1 MLGTSRAG
9 NVAEVGK
16 KVLIRE
22 GATVLSRRVTDRLH
36 AIDAIDVV
44 AFDAGHADVIVDLRT
59 GDHDGLARRRSSAT
73 AEGEALMDEVR
84 RVGAQRVVMLS
95 SSLVY
100 GPHPNSRLPLTEDDI
115 ARPEATFVF
124 ARQLAAV
131 EHVLDRW
138 RRGSTDR
145 SVAVLRPTVT
155 MGLGASSSLARALAA
170 GSGRRLGDE
179 EPAAQFLHI
188 DDLASAVEAVVV
200 SEYDGVVNVAP
211 DGWIPGDRVRALLGR
226 RWRIPVPQWFR
237 EQIWALQW
245 RFQRGPIPPG
255 LGPYTTSS
263 WVVANDRLKALG
275 WTPTVTNEQTFVE
288 GTEHPWWA
296 SITPKRRQELA
307 LAGMAVGIAALVGA
321 LVAIGLRSLKKSS
334 RR

>member
-84 RVGAQRVVMLS
+84 RVGAQRVVKLS

-115 ARPEATFVF
+115 ARPEAAFVF

>member
-1 MLGTSRAG
+1 MLGTSSAG

-16 KVLIRE
+16 RVLIRE
-22 GATVLSRRVTDRLH
+22 GATVLTRRVIDRLN
-36 AIDAIDVV
+36 AIDDIEVV
-44 AFDAGHADVIVDLRT
+44 ALDAGDADVIVDLRT

-73 AEGEALMDEVR
+73 VEGEALMAEVR
-84 RVGAQRVVMLS
+84 RVGAKRVVMLS

-100 GPHPNSRLPLTEDDI
+100 GPHPNSRVPLTEDEVV
-115 ARPEATFVF
+115 RPEATFVF
-124 ARQLAAV
+124 ARQLASV

-138 RRGSTDR
+138 RRGSPDR

-188 DDLASAVEAVVV
+188 DDLAAAVEAVVV
-200 SEYDGVVNVAP
+200 AEYDGVVNVAP
-211 DGWIPGDRVRALLGR
+211 DGWVPGDRVRALLGR
-226 RWRIPVPQWFR
+226 RWRIPVPQWVR
-237 EQIWALQW
+237 EQVWALQW

-255 LGPYTTSS
+255 LGPYTTAS

-307 LAGMAVGIAALVGA
+307 LTGVAIGIAVFIGTLV
-321 LVAIGLRSLKKSS
+321 VVGLRSLKISTP
-334 RR
+334 R

>member
-44 AFDAGHADVIVDLRT
+44 ALDAGHADVIVDLRT

-226 RWRIPVPQWFR
+226 RWRIPVPQWVR

>member
-1 MLGTSRAG
+1 MLGTTWAG

-22 GATVLSRRVTDRLH
+22 GAMALSRRVAERLH
-36 AIDAIDVV
+36 TIDGIDVV
-44 AFDAGHADVIVDLRT
+44 ALDAGDADMIVDLRI

-73 AEGEALMDEVR
+73 VEGEALMEEVR

-100 GPHPNSRLPLTEDDI
+100 GPHPNSRIPLTEDEVV
-115 ARPEATFVF
+115 RPEAMFVF
-124 ARQLAAV
+124 ARQLASV

-138 RRGSTDR
+138 RRGSPNR

-155 MGLGASSSLARALAA
+155 MGLGVSSSLARALAA
-170 GSGRRLGDE
+170 GSGRRLGGE

-200 SEYDGVVNVAP
+200 SEFDGVVNVAP

-237 EQIWALQW
+237 EQVWALQW

-263 WVVANDRLKALG
+263 WVVANDRLKSLG
-275 WTPTVTNEQTFVE
+275 WNPTVTNEQTFVE

-307 LAGMAVGIAALVGA
+307 LAGVAVGIAALMSTLIV
-321 LVAIGLRSLKKSS
+321 IGLRSL
-334 RR
+334 RGARQR

>member
-44 AFDAGHADVIVDLRT
+44 ALDAGHADVIVDLRT

-200 SEYDGVVNVAP
+200 SDYDGVVNVAP

>member
-1 MLGTSRAG
+1 MLGTSEAG
-9 NVAEVGK
+9 NVAEVEK

-22 GATVLSRRVTDRLH
+22 GATVLSRRVVDRLH
-36 AIDAIDVV
+36 ACESLEVV
-44 AFDAGHADVIVDLRT
+44 EFDTGSADVIVDLRV

-73 AEGEALMDEVR
+73 VEGEALMDEVR

-100 GPHPNSRLPLTEDDI
+100 GPHPNSRIPLTEDEVV
-115 ARPEATFVF
+115 RPEASFVF

-138 RRGSTDR
+138 RRGSPER

-179 EPAAQFLHI
+179 EPSAQFLHI

-200 SEYDGVVNVAP
+200 SECDGVVNVAP

-226 RWRIPVPQWFR
+226 RWSIPVPQWVR
-237 EQIWALQW
+237 EQLWALQW

-255 LGPYTTSS
+255 LGPYTSAS
-263 WVVANDRLKALG
+263 WVVANDRLKGLG
-275 WTPTVTNEQTFVE
+275 WSPTVTNEQTFVE
-288 GTEHPWWA
+288 GTEDPWWA

-307 LAGMAVGIAALVGA
+307 LVGVAAAIALAVGGVVVIAF
-321 LVAIGLRSLKKSS
+321 RSF
-334 RR
+334 RNATHR

>member
-44 AFDAGHADVIVDLRT
+44 ALDAGHADVIVDLRT

-211 DGWIPGDRVRALLGR
+211 DGWIPGDRVRALIGR

>member
-1 MLGTSRAG
+1 MLGTTWAG

-22 GATVLSRRVTDRLH
+22 GAMALSRRVAERLH
-36 AIDAIDVV
+36 TIDGIDVV
-44 AFDAGHADVIVDLRT
+44 ALDAGDADVIVDLRI

-73 AEGEALMDEVR
+73 VEGEALMEEVR

-100 GPHPNSRLPLTEDDI
+100 GPHPNSRIPLTEDEVV
-115 ARPEATFVF
+115 RPEAMFVF
-124 ARQLAAV
+124 ARQLASV

-138 RRGSTDR
+138 RRGSPNR

-155 MGLGASSSLARALAA
+155 MGLGVSSSLARALAA
-170 GSGRRLGDE
+170 GSGRRLGGE

-200 SEYDGVVNVAP
+200 SEFDGVVNVAP

-237 EQIWALQW
+237 EQVWALQW

-263 WVVANDRLKALG
+263 WVVANDRLKSLG
-275 WTPTVTNEQTFVE
+275 WNPTVTNEQTFVE

-307 LAGMAVGIAALVGA
+307 LAGVAVGIAALMSTLIV
-321 LVAIGLRSLKKSS
+321 IGLRSL
-334 RR
+334 RGARQR

>member
-1 MLGTSRAG
+1 MLGTTWAG

-22 GATVLSRRVTDRLH
+22 GAMALSRRVAERLRT
-36 AIDAIDVV
+36 IDGIDVV
-44 AFDAGHADVIVDLRT
+44 ALDAGDADVIVDLRI

-73 AEGEALMDEVR
+73 VEGEALMEEVR

-100 GPHPNSRLPLTEDDI
+100 GPHPNSRIPLTEDEVV
-115 ARPEATFVF
+115 RPEAMFVF
-124 ARQLAAV
+124 ARQLASV

-138 RRGSTDR
+138 RRGSPNR

-155 MGLGASSSLARALAA
+155 MGLGVSSSLARALAA
-170 GSGRRLGDE
+170 GSGRRLGGE

-200 SEYDGVVNVAP
+200 SEFDGVVNVAP

-237 EQIWALQW
+237 EQVWALQW

-263 WVVANDRLKALG
+263 WVVANDRLKSLG
-275 WTPTVTNEQTFVE
+275 WNPTVTNEQTFVE

-307 LAGMAVGIAALVGA
+307 LAGVAVGIAALMSTLIV
-321 LVAIGLRSLKKSS
+321 IGLRSL
-334 RR
+334 RGARQR

>member
-1 MLGTSRAG
+1 MLGTTWAG
-9 NVAEVGK
+9 NGAEVGT
-16 KVLIRE
+16 KVLSRE
-22 GATVLSRRVTDRLH
+22 GAMALSRRVAERLH
-36 AIDAIDVV
+36 TIDGIDVV
-44 AFDAGHADVIVDLRT
+44 ALDAGDADVIVDLRI

-73 AEGEALMDEVR
+73 VEGEALMEEVR

-100 GPHPNSRLPLTEDDI
+100 GPHPNSRIPLTEDEVV
-115 ARPEATFVF
+115 RPEAMFVF
-124 ARQLAAV
+124 ARQLASV

-138 RRGSTDR
+138 RRGSPNR

-155 MGLGASSSLARALAA
+155 MGLGVSSSLARALAA
-170 GSGRRLGDE
+170 GSGRRLGGE

-200 SEYDGVVNVAP
+200 SEFDGVVNVAP

-237 EQIWALQW
+237 EQVWALQW

-263 WVVANDRLKALG
+263 WVVANDRLKSLG
-275 WTPTVTNEQTFVE
+275 WNPTVTNEQTFVE

-307 LAGMAVGIAALVGA
+307 LAGVAVGIAALMSTLIV
-321 LVAIGLRSLKKSS
+321 IGLRSL
-334 RR
+334 RGARQR

>member
-36 AIDAIDVV
+36 AIDTIDVV
-44 AFDAGHADVIVDLRT
+44 ALDAGHADVIVDLRT

-211 DGWIPGDRVRALLGR
+211 DGWIPGDRVRALIGR

>member
-44 AFDAGHADVIVDLRT
+44 ALDAGHADVIVDLRT

-84 RVGAQRVVMLS
+84 RVGARRVVMLS

>member
-36 AIDAIDVV
+36 AIDTIDVV
-44 AFDAGHADVIVDLRT
+44 ALDAGHADVIVDLRT

>member
-1 MLGTSRAG
+1 M
-9 NVAEVGK
+9 
-16 KVLIRE
+16 
-22 GATVLSRRVTDRLH
+22 
-36 AIDAIDVV
+36 
-44 AFDAGHADVIVDLRT
+44 
-59 GDHDGLARRRSSAT
+59 
-73 AEGEALMDEVR
+73 
-84 RVGAQRVVMLS
+84 
-95 SSLVY
+95 Y

-321 LVAIGLRSLKKSS
+321 LGAIGLRSLKKSS